1 MPTVIVVMT
10 LGCLKSFTI
19 HVLRFS
25 SEDLRAV
32 GENKRLISIGKL
44 SPGRG
49 LLFLVK

>member
-25 SEDLRAV
+25 SEDLRV
-32 GENKRLISIGKL
+32 DRWQLVRINDL
-44 SPGRG
+44 S
-49 LLFLVK
+49 L